1 MGSRGDAANDRAEI
15 LAHIRSIFEAYI
27 RQDRDAIRR
36 THASDWTGFQNPSAR
51 IERGIDDYM
60 RNAELSLQTLRGTG
74 FEILDAEVQVRGD
87 TAIVYYVARYDYVHS
102 DGHAGFVPL
111 RSVDIY
117 RREAGGWIQCGSHI
131 SVIPGD
137 ASWERGA

>member
-1 MGSRGDAANDRAEI
+1 MNPHDTRNDREEI

-36 THASDWTGFQNPSAR
+36 THSSDWTGFQNPSVR
-51 IERGIDDYM
+51 IERGIDAYM
-60 RNAELSLQTLRGTG
+60 RNAELSLQTLRGKS

-87 TAIVYYVARYDYVHS
+87 TAIVYYVARYDFVHS
-102 DGHAGFVPL
+102 DGQPGSVPL

-117 RREAGGWIQCGSHI
+117 RREADGWIQCGSHI
-131 SVIPGD
+131 GVIPAE
-137 ASWERGA
+137 ASWERGS